1 MWLTKEEKA
10 GIRENHSCKERGALV
25 VTSLLLMLALVII
38 GALTIMITVTERYI
52 SRNHKMAKEVFY
64 VADGGYPLA
73 VNVIEDMVSSR
84 EGDYRNFSIAG
95 NLKNEVMDY
104 HQETATL
111 NDRLI
116 DSPRNSPDIQGTLG
130 NHALRI
136 DIDRLCTD
144 HLFGGSVEFAAGSE
158 GIGLGSMAT
167 KKLLFEIS
175 SEGYVQSGAISTIV
189 TTYRSVL

>member
-10 GIRENHSCKERGALV
+10 GIRENHSCKEQGALV

-73 VNVIEDMVSSR
+73 VNVIEDTVNSR
-84 EGDYRNFSIAG
+84 EGDYRDFSIAG

-104 HQETATL
+104 YQETATL

-116 DSPRNSPDIQGTLG
+116 DSPRSSPDIQGTLG

-136 DIDRLCTD
+136 DIDRLATD

-175 SEGYVQSGAISTIV
+175 SEGYVQSGAICTIV
-189 TTYRSVL
+189 TTYRNIL